1 MANAT
6 DREFLIVE
14 MIRPGAMAE
23 MIDDSFANY
32 VVQTALDYAEG
43 DQRAQLIKEIM
54 PLLGSIKAKSWY
66 KRIMT
71 KLGLGVN
78 NNSGGGHY
86 ETSRPSMAP
95 RQYVDDG
102 IHQRMNPDRG
112 IPTIH
117 HGYGHISTS
126 DRSGDHLPSGF
137 MPSHPIGGHSLDRN
151 GYRTQHQSS
160 VQSHSQ
166 VPQQYGNFYPY
177 GPRAPMHHSDYRTSG
192 EY

>member
-1 MANAT
+1 MASAA
-6 DREFLIVE
+6 DHEFLIVE

-43 DQRAQLIKEIM
+43 DQHARLIKEIM
-54 PLLGSIKAKSWY
+54 PLLGSIKARSWY

-71 KLGLGVN
+71 KLGLGIN
-78 NNSGGGHY
+78 NNSGGSHY
-86 ETSRPSMAP
+86 EASRHSMPP
-95 RQYVDDG
+95 RQYIDDG

-112 IPTIH
+112 IPAMH
-117 HGYGHISTS
+117 HGYGQIPAS
-126 DRSGDHLPSGF
+126 DRSGDHPPSGF
-137 MPSHPIGGHSLDRN
+137 IHSSMGGHSSDRN
-151 GYRTQHQSS
+151 GYRTQHQSTL
-160 VQSHSQ
+160 QSHSQ

-177 GPRAPMHHSDYRTSG
+177 GPRAPMHNSEYRTNG